1 MSKSMI
7 WYDVCYEFWFSS
19 FILER
24 KVTRLLQLA
33 DLAIYFLSALHVL
46 DLEILLIIII
56 GKIFFLL
63 GTEVRGRGER
73 SHTFFKDSP
82 RLIGQSELPDWS
94 ELEYCMSRAKLS
106 GATFSPL
113 SKHSLFIFL
122 SDLTYTWETL
132 WDFYSANPQLPET
145 PKRSITSEGAFE
157 KHLALWWSA
166 LLLPTFHGTVTH

>member
-1 MSKSMI
+1 MI

-33 DLAIYFLSALHVL
+33 DLANYLFLKC
-46 DLEILLIIII
+46 LICVRPRNFVDYYNWQN
-56 GKIFFLL
+56 IFPA
-63 GTEVRGRGER
+63 GNWSSGGVGGEPHLFQR
-73 SHTFFKDSP
+73 SP

-145 PKRSITSEGAFE
+145 PKRSITSKGAFE
-157 KHLALWWSA
+157 KHLALWRSA